1 MDSNN
6 RACNSFPLPSA
17 NFMSILFKKIYIYK
31 LDTKYKHTWIF

>member
-17 NFMSILFKKIYIYK
+17 NFMSILLKKIYIQAGYK
-31 LDTKYKHTWIF
+31 I